1 MKSLSLAFAFL
12 LCSPAS
18 GPAATQDKPQVTTP
32 PPAAVAVINTA
43 PADHQRFT
51 ASFSSSNEED
61 EDGNQPP
68 TIDYFQKGSR
78 DDGTFMAVTDLSLC
92 RRPSQRAT
100 CQSFGKMISAAP
112 PPLGTDITDSRIGG
126 GGYAT
131 IFFARVDEVALDGVD
146 AATAFIGGDT
156 QDPPAASATL
166 YIYARR
172 GSNLIQLTTKA
183 GRCTALPRP
192 KEKDVSYYRR
202 ACVNRTVL
210 AKASAAGRRLVELFR
225 LAR

>member
-1 MKSLSLAFAFL
+1 MRSLSLAFAFL
-12 LCSPAS
+12 LCSLAS
-18 GPAATQDKPQVTTP
+18 GPAATQDKPQVTTL
-32 PPAAVAVINTA
+32 PPAAVAVIKTA

-51 ASFSSSNEED
+51 ASFSNSNEED
-61 EDGNQPP
+61 EDGNQPS
-68 TIDYFQKGSR
+68 TIYYYQKGSR
-78 DDGTFMAVTDLSLC
+78 DYWTFMSVTDLSLC

-100 CQSFGKMISAAP
+100 CKSFDRMISAAP
-112 PPLGTDITDSRIGG
+112 PPLGTDVTDSRIGG

-131 IFFARVDEVALDGVD
+131 IFFARVDEVTLDGVD

-156 QDPPAASATL
+156 QDPPAASVTL

-172 GSNLIQLTTKA
+172 GSNLIQMTTKA
-183 GRCTALPRP
+183 GRCTALPKP
-192 KEKDVSYYRR
+192 NEKDAAYYRR

-210 AKASAAGRRLVELFR
+210 AKANAAGKRLVELFR